1 MKYFVTAIGT
11 DSGKTLVS
19 AILLTAL
26 KANYWK
32 PIQAGFP
39 TDTDTLRGWLPGQE
53 AKFYNEAYALKKAV
67 SPHDAAAE
75 EGVKISIKDIV
86 VPDSVGKPLVIEGAG
101 GLMVPLNDKE
111 FMVDLA
117 LYTDAEIILVADLYL
132 GSINH
137 TLLSIELLKSRGCK
151 VKGIIFNGSENKASQ
166 DLILNYAQFPLLLHI
181 KPEKEI
187 NTRVINRY
195 ALELLKHWS
204 NE

>member
-1 MKYFVTAIGT
+1 MRYFVTAIGT

-39 TDTDTLRGWLPGQE
+39 TDTHTLREWLPDR
-53 AKFYNEAYALKKAV
+53 AIKFYKEAYALKMAA
-67 SPHDAAAE
+67 SPHAAAKAE
-75 EGVKISIKDIV
+75 NIDISIQNIL

-111 FMVDLA
+111 FMIDLA
-117 LYTDAEIILVADLYL
+117 LYADAEIVLVADLYL

-137 TLLSIELLKSRGCK
+137 TLLSVDLLKSRGCK
-151 VKGIIFNGSENKASQ
+151 VKGIIFNGPVNKASQ
-166 DLILNYAQFPLLLHI
+166 EFILNYAQYPLLLHI
-181 KPEKEI
+181 QPEEEI
-187 NTRVINRY
+187 NTQVINRY
-195 ALELLKHWS
+195 ALELLKEWS
-204 NE
+204 R